1 MFKIEAKDNRLYALQ
16 RDYLT
21 SGSVEI
27 QKAEFIFSPEW
38 DGFAK
43 EVIFKIENGRAYSV
57 VPDALNQCIIPWEL
71 LKTSDVAL
79 YVGVYGTKETQVMT
93 TNYISLGKIHEGT
106 DDSAEEPDPPPTPDI
121 YRQLITMTETAL
133 KEVEELKDEAAS
145 GAFDGPPGPE
155 GPQGAPG
162 VDGKDGLNGTDG
174 KDGEDGTDGVSPIIA
189 VEDIEGGHQVTITDA
204 DGVKSFDVMD
214 GETKIDESIKNG
226 SILYCSLGS
235 APKEGDAKWF
245 DKGSIVGRIPELGI
259 PFLGILYDLS
269 KDPDEIYLCQLV
281 AIEED
286 RDDMMRFGI
295 LKIYNYPS
303 SRIADLSNGTFIV
316 APSSNAPNVGD
327 NYNYDRTRIIGLIPN
342 VDDTCRG
349 ILYTNSS
356 TYLCS
361 FAVRNVTSSGTVT
374 AVITSVQSLSGSS
387 DDGLPVGTIVMWHG
401 TQYNV
406 PAKWHI
412 CDGTNN
418 TPDLR
423 GRFVLGVSDAHTK
436 GSKGG
441 EETVKLKVNNLPSHD
456 HKMPLNG
463 GSGGGSMHYVC
474 ANAGIGDTTNLDTS
488 LPVRSVGDNVAHNNM
503 PPYYALF
510 YIMKVEV

>member
-1 MFKIEAKDNRLYALQ
+1 MFKIEVKDNRLYALQ
-16 RDYLT
+16 RDYIT
-21 SGSVEI
+21 SGSVEV
-27 QKAEFIFSPEW
+27 QKVEFTFSPEW

-43 EVIFKIENGRAYSV
+43 DIVFKLEDDSFSKIMV
-57 VPDALNQCIIPWEL
+57 VDGKSQCIIPWEL
-71 LKTSDVAL
+71 LEKPGTNL
-79 YVGVYGTKETQVMT
+79 YVGVYGTRDPQVMT
-93 TNYISLGKIHEGT
+93 TDYISLGKIHEGT
-106 DDSAEEPDPPPTPDI
+106 DDKGEEPEPPPTPDI

-133 KEVEELKDEAAS
+133 KEVEDLKQDAEN
-145 GAFDGPPGPE
+145 GEFDGPPGPQ
-155 GPQGAPG
+155 GPKGDPG
-162 VDGKDGLNGTDG
+162 VDGKDGEDG
-174 KDGEDGTDGVSPIIA
+174 KDGTDGVSPIIT
-189 VEDIEGGHQVTITDA
+189 VDDIEGGHRVTVTDA
-204 DGVKSFDVMD
+204 DSVETFDVMD

-226 SILYCSLGS
+226 SILYYSLGS

-245 DKGSIVGRIPELGI
+245 DKGSIVGRVPELGM

-361 FAVRNVTSSGTVT
+361 FAVRNVTSSGTVS
-374 AVITSVQSLSGSS
+374 AVITSVQSLGGSS

-423 GRFVLGVSDAHTK
+423 GRFVLGVSDTYNK
-436 GSKGG
+436 GAKGG

-456 HKMPLNG
+456 HKLPLNG

-474 ANAGIGDTTNLDTS
+474 VNAGIGDTTNLDTS

-510 YIMKVEV
+510 YIMKVEA

>member
-1 MFKIEAKDNRLYALQ
+1 MFKIKVNENRLYTFQ

-21 SGSVEI
+21 SGSVEV
-27 QKAEFIFSPEW
+27 QKVEFTFSPEW

-43 EVIFKIENGRAYSV
+43 EVIFTLDYAQMSGSPKSV
-57 VPDALNQCIIPWEL
+57 VLDASNQCIIPWEL
-71 LKTSDVAL
+71 LAEPNKTL
-79 YVGVYGTKETQVMT
+79 YTGVYGTRNNQVMT
-93 TNYISLGKIHEGT
+93 TEYISLGKIHEGT

-121 YRQLITMTETAL
+121 YRQLINLTETAL
-133 KEVEELKDEAAS
+133 KEVDELKAEADS

-155 GPQGAPG
+155 GPPGTPGKDGKDG
-162 VDGKDGLNGTDG
+162 VDGKNGTDG
-174 KDGEDGTDGVSPIIA
+174 FSPI
-189 VEDIEGGHQVTITDA
+189 VTVDDIEGGHRITITDS
-204 DGVKSFDVMD
+204 DGIKTFDVMD
-214 GETKIDESIKNG
+214 GETKIDESIKDG
-226 SILYCSLGS
+226 SVLYYGLGS
-235 APKEGDAKWF
+235 TPEVGDTKWF
-245 DKGSIVGRIPELGI
+245 DKGSIVGRIPGLGM

-281 AIEED
+281 AIKED
-286 RDDMMRFGI
+286 NDDMMQFSI

-316 APSSNAPNVGD
+316 APSSSVPNVGD
-327 NYNYDRTRIIGLIPN
+327 EYNYDHTRIVGLTPN

-349 ILYTNSS
+349 LIYTNSGA
-356 TYLCS
+356 YLCG
-361 FAVRNVTSSGTVT
+361 FAVKYVTSGGTVN
-374 AVITSVQSLSGSS
+374 AVIISVQSLGGSS
-387 DDGLPVGTIVMWHG
+387 SNDGLPVGTIVMWSG

-423 GRFVLGVSDAHTK
+423 GRFVLGVSDSYSK
-436 GSKGG
+436 GAKGG

-456 HKMPLNG
+456 HQMPLNG

-474 ANAGIGDTTNLDTS
+474 ANTGVGDTTNLDTS
-488 LPVRSVGDNVAHNNM
+488 LPVRSTGGDVPHNNM
-503 PPYYALF
+503 PPYYALY
-510 YIMKVEV
+510 YIMKVEA